1 MEHQIAYFYLKQ
13 KPFKQEDEK
22 VFINGYILH
31 VDTYGNEYETET
43 IITLQI
49 DLYLDILLHKTKYK
63 KYSFLNYSAEIGYR
77 MSSIVHLE
85 SGKISG
91 SNKNGEFK
99 TLVEI

>member
-31 VDTYGNEYETET
+31 VDTYGNEYDTET
-43 IITLQI
+43 IVTLQI
-49 DLYLDILLHKTKYK
+49 DLYLDILLHKANYK
-63 KYSFLNYSAEIGYR
+63 KYSFLNMSAEVGYGT
-77 MSSIVHLE
+77 SSIVHLE
-85 SGKISG
+85 NGKISG
-91 SNKNGEFK
+91 SKNGEFK